1 MRKGYKKPPEDPY
14 KKKIR
19 YDIVRERKKPA
30 NYKQPVSIRTVQ
42 LLTRQ
47 QLSEDRKEQMRSAMA
62 SMINHLL
69 HKFKRQ
75 KEKKLMQAR
84 LRKMARK
91 IRYDAKISKLNKKFK
106 KQVRRNK
113 EKRKRLYNE
122 MMEVLR
128 QEQAEK
134 ARERLKVL
142 REKLFVQK
150 MTKMHKY
157 SDYVYRSA
165 LTEQR
170 KEKELKARL
179 LYSQLVGEENKL
191 DKLKMEQRKLR
202 NQEKEAHEKRL
213 KKILERKRRIQR
225 EIVRTKIFERDLKNQ
240 NPREIVGLLS
250 PKHLDSAK
258 TLKKLIVKQKKKK
271 ASKKKKIVL
280 KKVKKSNLNKDGK
293 KKKELP
299 IEDIPLDDLFDFEE
313 KVPSD
318 GVVDK
323 TKKKLKKEVVKNN
336 GKAYTKKKS
345 LSLKK
350 KSKQRSKSL
359 TMKPLKRGNNQE
371 RKKTGQKQSN
381 INQTP
386 FNRRA
391 QRIEGERGGSR

>member
-271 ASKKKKIVL
+271 ASKKK
-280 KKVKKSNLNKDGK
+280 
-293 KKKELP
+293 ELP